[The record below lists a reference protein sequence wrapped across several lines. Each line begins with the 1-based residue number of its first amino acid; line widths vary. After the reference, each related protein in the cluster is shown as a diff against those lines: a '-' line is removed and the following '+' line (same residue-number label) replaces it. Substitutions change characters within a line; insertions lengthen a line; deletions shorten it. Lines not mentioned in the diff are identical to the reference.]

1 MMGIVLFKV
10 ALVVYLASA
19 VVYGGSLWGRRVMP
33 ARVATGL
40 MVAALLLHTASF
52 FSRWLADGVIP
63 IIGLYDVL
71 SFFAWGMAAA
81 YLAMQLRTKTRVL
94 GAFVSPVICIFM
106 VIASI
111 ELGGGVAASANLKG
125 YLVTA
130 HVMFSLTGEALF
142 AVASC
147 AGIMYLLQDN
157 LIRQKKEGSLI
168 RLFPSLRDLDRINY
182 LCLFW
187 GFPLLTLGILA
198 GSFWA
203 RIVWG
208 SHWQWDA
215 KQVWTLLAWG
225 LYAFLLHQRLVIGWQ
240 GRKAA
245 RWSLAVFSALALLL
259 IVGRFFFETA
269 HDFM

>member
-10 ALVVYLASA
+10 ALAVYLASA
-19 VVYGGSLWGRRVMP
+19 VVYGGSLWGRKVMP
-33 ARVATGL
+33 ARFATGL
-40 MVAALLLHTASF
+40 MFAALVIHTSSF
-52 FSRWLADGVIP
+52 ISRWLAEGVIP
-63 IIGLYDVL
+63 AMGLYDVL
-71 SFFAWGMAAA
+71 SFFAWVMAAA

-94 GAFVSPVICIFM
+94 GAFVSPVICVIM
-106 VIASI
+106 VIASV
-111 ELGGGVAASANLKG
+111 ELGGRVGASAILKG
-125 YLVTA
+125 SLVTA
-130 HVMFSLTGEALF
+130 HVMLSITGEALF

-147 AGIMYLLQDN
+147 AGIMYLLQDS
-157 LIRQKKEGSLI
+157 LIRRKKEGSLI

-203 RIVWG
+203 RIVCG
-208 SHWQWDA
+208 SHWQLDS

-245 RWSLAVFSALALLL
+245 RWSLMVFTALAVLL
-259 IVGRFFFETA
+259 IAGKLFFRTA
-269 HDFM
+269 HNFM